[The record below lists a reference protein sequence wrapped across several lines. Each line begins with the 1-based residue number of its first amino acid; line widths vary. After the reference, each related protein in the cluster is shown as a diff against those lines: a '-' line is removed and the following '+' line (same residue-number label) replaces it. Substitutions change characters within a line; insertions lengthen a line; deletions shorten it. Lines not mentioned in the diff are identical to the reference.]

1 MIKIFKRIF
10 NIILA
15 IIVVSLWS
23 YYEIYLNSL
32 EFIYVNSQ
40 EAKQIIDENDKKMNQ
55 WFQKYNITVKEH
67 ESFSDLGSL
76 YVYYIFEKSDENKKN
91 LKKAI
96 LNENFQATE
105 NDEDIFCKRN
115 NLIYFYNHL
124 YTYNEILEWEYNPK
138 HEKLGSNAY
147 YHGTKLCD

>member
-1 MIKIFKRIF
+1 MRKIFKRIF
-10 NIILA
+10 S
-15 IIVVSLWS
+15 IIVVSLFV
-23 YYEIYLNSL
+23 YYGIYLTSL
-32 EFIYVNSQ
+32 EIIYVNSQ
-40 EAKQIIDENDKKMNQ
+40 EAQQVIDENDKKMNQ
-55 WFQKYNITVKEH
+55 WFKKYNINVKESA
-67 ESFSDLGSL
+67 SFNKAGSL
-76 YVYYIFEKSDENKKN
+76 YVYYIFEKSDANKQN

-105 NDEDIFCKRN
+105 DDEDVFCKRN